1 MSGTASNGQTSY
13 AYDAQGNLTSVTDPN
28 GNITSYSYD
37 SFDNLIQQNSP
48 DTGITSYTY
57 DDAGNRISQTD
68 ANGVTTRYS
77 YDALNRLIEIDY
89 PNAKLNVNFTY
100 DENGGGQ
107 NGVGRLTS
115 QEDASGTTK
124 YTYDL
129 RGNVLTQ
136 TSIRGSITLTMGYAY
151 NSADQLV
158 QATYP
163 DGRRFDYQYDASG
176 NISDIT
182 TDYQGTVQSVIS
194 NIQHQPFGPVM
205 GMTYGNGLTLGQIY
219 DLDTRLTQ
227 STTPSILERGY
238 GFDDGSNITSITND
252 LDPSATESFGYDNL
266 NRLETAGGS
275 YGSLGYSYDPTHNR
289 TQKTDSIEGDTYYD
303 YDLNNNH
310 LTAVTA
316 GDTKNYQYDAVGNIV
331 DNNSYR
337 FDYADNNRLAA
348 VKVGNKKI
356 ATYKYNGQG
365 QRTEKIIGKITTHYL
380 YGLQGELLAE
390 IETTRKSQGVLRN
403 YLYLNGRP
411 VAITEASSLYYIH
424 SDHLGTP
431 QVITDQNQA
440 NVWRASYSPF
450 GQALITTEVIVNN
463 IRFNKG
469 KLDPKNNPSM
479 ILSSLLCIASG
490 GSLGPEAPLVQVIG
504 STGTWLGKLFRLK
517 GEELR
522 SMSIAGMA
530 SGFTA
535 MFGAPLGGSLFSLEI
550 LHHKHAVEYYKAII
564 PALVASSF
572 SYVVFAF
579 IIHLGLGTLWELSS
593 YEYSGILDFGLAV
606 IFAISATAVG
616 WFFIYCTKLFK
627 SLFEKQ
633 PLPIYIKTLI
643 GGILLGII
651 SYYLPITRYFSHYQI
666 NDLLAGDYTLYF
678 LLLIIIML
686 ENIVINNKY
695 KGYEIIFCI

>member
-463 IRFNKG
+463 IRFPGQYYDQESNLHYNYFRYYDPSIG
-469 KLDPKNNPSM
+469 RYITSDPIGLDGGINTYSYVYNNSLSLIDPYGLLGFTWHGNWGGPGRVNGQNYRNPTHPNRPSTGWREGDNFPRQGDEGFVPPVDPRDQAYYGHDICISDCEKKNDSCSDN
-479 ILSSLLCIASG
+479 SSTSECIARCDIDLSNT
-490 GSLGPEAPLVQVIG
+490 PTVPWYERNF
-504 STGTWLGKLFRLK
+504 FR
-517 GEELR
+517 
-522 SMSIAGMA
+522 
-530 SGFTA
+530 
-535 MFGAPLGGSLFSLEI
+535 
-550 LHHKHAVEYYKAII
+550 
-564 PALVASSF
+564 
-572 SYVVFAF
+572 
-579 IIHLGLGTLWELSS
+579 W
-593 YEYSGILDFGLAV
+593 YSR
-606 IFAISATAVG
+606 
-616 WFFIYCTKLFK
+616 
-627 SLFEKQ
+627 Q
-633 PLPIYIKTLI
+633 
-643 GGILLGII
+643 
-651 SYYLPITRYFSHYQI
+651 R
-666 NDLLAGDYTLYF
+666 
-678 LLLIIIML
+678 
-686 ENIVINNKY
+686 
-695 KGYEIIFCI
+695 